1 MVRMSTYK
9 SHFGLHETPFGITP
23 DTSFFFSFGS
33 HLEALNTLLVAA
45 QNGEGFIK
53 ITGEV
58 GTGKTLLCRQ
68 FLKTLGSDF
77 VTAYIPNPFLEPR
90 TLLLVLADDLGIPQE
105 KECEQ
110 HQVLKAVNLHL
121 LELAKNGKRVLLC
134 IDEAQALPMETLEA
148 IRLLS
153 NLETEKRKLL
163 QIVLFGQPELD
174 KRLARNE
181 IRQLAQRISFH
192 YRLRPLNL
200 DETSFYIQ
208 HRLRIAGFSQIR
220 LFSRTAIFALWVAS
234 AGVPRMLNILANK
247 AMMLSYGEGRP
258 DVGVQQVIAAIR
270 DTEAAPGFKR
280 LSSRLTFASLMI
292 LVGVSLIAGFGRTLW
307 TFWTLGV

>member
-1 MVRMSTYK
+1 MSTYK

-68 FLKTLGSDF
+68 FLKMLGDDF
-77 VTAYIPNPFLEPR
+77 VSAYIPNPFLEPR

-105 KECEQ
+105 KDSEQ
-110 HQVLKAVNLHL
+110 HEVLKAINLHL
-121 LELAKNGKRVLLC
+121 LNLAKQGKRVLVC
-134 IDEAQALPMETLEA
+134 IDEAQALPIETLEA

-174 KRLARNE
+174 KRLARND

-192 YRLRPLNL
+192 YRLRSLNWE
-200 DETSFYIQ
+200 ETSFYIQ
-208 HRLRIAGFSQIR
+208 HRLRVAGFSQIR
-220 LFSRTAIFALWVAS
+220 LFSRSAIFVLWLAS

-247 AMMLSYGEGRP
+247 AMMLSYGEGRAG
-258 DVGVQQVIAAIR
+258 VGARQVIAAIR
-270 DTEAAPGFKR
+270 DTEAAPGWKR
-280 LSSRLTFASLMI
+280 ISSTLALFGLAFVVGASL
-292 LVGVSLIAGFGRTLW
+292 LFGFNWKFGV
-307 TFWTLGV
+307 

>member
-68 FLKTLGSDF
+68 FLKTLGEDF
-77 VTAYIPNPFLEPR
+77 VSAYIPNPFLEPR

-105 KECEQ
+105 KDTEQ
-110 HQVLKAVNLHL
+110 HEVLKAINLHL
-121 LELAKNGKRVLLC
+121 LNLAKQGKRVLVC
-134 IDEAQALPMETLEA
+134 IDEAQALPIETLEA

-174 KRLARNE
+174 KRLARND

-192 YRLRPLNL
+192 YRLRSLNWE
-200 DETSFYIQ
+200 ETSFYIQ
-208 HRLRIAGFSQIR
+208 HRLRVAGFSQIR
-220 LFSRTAIFALWVAS
+220 LFSRSAIFVLWLAS

-247 AMMLSYGEGRP
+247 AMMLSYGEGRVE
-258 DVGVQQVIAAIR
+258 VGARQVIAAIR
-270 DTEAAPGFKR
+270 DTEAAPGWKR
-280 LSSRLTFASLMI
+280 ISSTLALFSLT
-292 LVGVSLIAGFGRTLW
+292 LVVGTTLFLGFSWKFGV
-307 TFWTLGV
+307 

>member
-1 MVRMSTYK
+1 MVKISKYK

-23 DTSFFFSFGS
+23 DTSFFFSFGN

-45 QNGEGFIK
+45 QSGEGFIK

-68 FLKTLGSDF
+68 FLKLLGDDF
-77 VTAYIPNPFLEPR
+77 VSAYIPNPFLEPR

-105 KECEQ
+105 KNCEQ
-110 HQVLKAVNLHL
+110 HEVLKAINLHL
-121 LELAKNGKRVLLC
+121 LHLARAGKRVLLC
-134 IDEAQALPMETLEA
+134 IDEAQALPIETLEA

-174 KRLARNE
+174 RRLAREE

-192 YRLRPLNL
+192 YRLRPLNW
-200 DETSFYIQ
+200 DETHFYIQ
-208 HRLRIAGFSQIR
+208 HRLRVAGYSELR
-220 LFSRTAIFALWVAS
+220 LFTRFAVAALWFAS
-234 AGVPRMLNILANK
+234 HGVPRVLNILASK
-247 AMMLSYGEGRP
+247 AMMLSYGGGRRE
-258 DVGVQQVIAAIR
+258 VGVRQVIGAIR
-270 DTEAAPGFKR
+270 DTEATPLIKTT
-280 LSSRLTFASLMI
+280 SRVLKVVSVLIVASAAVFIGLAI
-292 LVGVSLIAGFGRTLW
+292 KQG
-307 TFWTLGV
+307 

>member
-1 MVRMSTYK
+1 MVRTNMYK

-45 QNGEGFIK
+45 KSGEGFIK

-68 FLKTLGSDF
+68 FLKLLGDDF
-77 VTAYIPNPFLEPR
+77 VTAYVPNPLLEPR

-105 KECEQ
+105 KNSEQ
-110 HQVLKAVNLHL
+110 HEVLKAINLHL
-121 LELAKNGKRVLLC
+121 LHLAKSGKRVLLC
-134 IDEAQALPMETLEA
+134 IDEAQALPIETLEA

-174 KRLARNE
+174 RRLARNE

-192 YRLRPLNL
+192 YRLRPLTW
-200 DETSFYIQ
+200 DETSIYIQ
-208 HRLRIAGFSQIR
+208 HRLRVAGYSEIR
-220 LFSRTAIFALWVAS
+220 LFTRAAIFVLWLAS
-234 AGVPRMLNILANK
+234 AGVPRVLNILANK
-247 AMMLSYGEGRP
+247 AMMLSYGAGQRS
-258 DVGVQQVIAAIR
+258 VGARQVLASIR
-270 DTEAAPGFKR
+270 DTEALPLFKQ
-280 LSSRLTFASLMI
+280 LSLTVKTMALLLLTSVIVIASFSWRN
-292 LVGVSLIAGFGRTLW
+292 G
-307 TFWTLGV
+307 

>member
-1 MVRMSTYK
+1 MVRMNMYK

-45 QNGEGFIK
+45 KSGEGFIK

-68 FLKTLGSDF
+68 FLKLLGEDF
-77 VTAYIPNPFLEPR
+77 VTAYVPNPLLEPR

-105 KECEQ
+105 KNSEQ
-110 HQVLKAVNLHL
+110 HEVLKAINLHL
-121 LELAKNGKRVLLC
+121 LHLAKSDKRVLLC
-134 IDEAQALPMETLEA
+134 IDEAQALPIETLEA

-174 KRLARNE
+174 RRLARNE

-192 YRLRPLNL
+192 YHLRPLTW
-200 DETSFYIQ
+200 DETSIYIQ
-208 HRLRIAGFSQIR
+208 HRLRVAGYSEIR
-220 LFSRTAIFALWVAS
+220 LFTRLAIFVLWLAS
-234 AGVPRMLNILANK
+234 AGVPRILNILANK
-247 AMMLSYGEGRP
+247 AMMLSYGEGQHS
-258 DVGVQQVIAAIR
+258 VGARQVLAAIR
-270 DTEAAPGFKR
+270 DTEALPLFKQ
-280 LSSRLTFASLMI
+280 LTLTVKTIALLLLTSMI
-292 LVGVSLIAGFGRTLW
+292 VIVSFSWRNG
-307 TFWTLGV
+307 

>member
-1 MVRMSTYK
+1 MVKTSRYQK
-9 SHFGLHETPFGITP
+9 HFGLHDTPFGITP

-45 QNGEGFIK
+45 ENGEGFIK

-68 FLKTLGSDF
+68 FLKMLDEKF
-77 VTAYIPNPFLEPR
+77 VSAYIPNPFLEPR

-105 KECEQ
+105 KDSEQ
-110 HQVLKAVNLHL
+110 HEVLKAINLHL
-121 LELAKNGKRVLLC
+121 LELANADKRVLLC
-134 IDEAQALPMETLEA
+134 IDEAQALPIETLEA

-174 KRLARNE
+174 RRLARND

-192 YRLRPLNL
+192 YRLRSLSL
-200 DETSFYIQ
+200 DETRFYIQ
-208 HRLRIAGFSQIR
+208 HRLRVAGYSEVR
-220 LFSRTAIFALWVAS
+220 LFTAMATFILWFAS
-234 AGVPRMLNILANK
+234 TGVPRMLNILANK
-247 AMMLSYGEGRP
+247 AMMLSFGEGRHK
-258 DVGVQQVIAAIR
+258 VGLRQVIVAIR
-270 DTEAAPGFKR
+270 DTEATPLFKR
-280 LSSRLTFASLMI
+280 SYRVVKLMSVLVLSSAI
-292 LVGVSLIAGFGRTLW
+292 LLLAWRWNQGM
-307 TFWTLGV
+307 

>member
-68 FLKTLGSDF
+68 FLKMLGDDF
-77 VTAYIPNPFLEPR
+77 VSAYIPNPFLEPR

-105 KECEQ
+105 KDSEQ
-110 HQVLKAVNLHL
+110 HEVLKAINLHL
-121 LELAKNGKRVLLC
+121 LNLAKQGKRVLVC
-134 IDEAQALPMETLEA
+134 IDEAQALPIETLEA

-174 KRLARNE
+174 KRLARND

-192 YRLRPLNL
+192 YRLRSLNWE
-200 DETSFYIQ
+200 ETSFYIQ
-208 HRLRIAGFSQIR
+208 HRLRVAGFSQIR
-220 LFSRTAIFALWVAS
+220 LFSRSAIFVLWLAS

-247 AMMLSYGEGRP
+247 AMMLSYGEGRAG
-258 DVGVQQVIAAIR
+258 VGARQVIAAIR
-270 DTEAAPGFKR
+270 DTEAAPGWKR
-280 LSSRLTFASLMI
+280 ISSTLALFGLAFVVGASL
-292 LVGVSLIAGFGRTLW
+292 LFGFNWKFGV
-307 TFWTLGV
+307 

>member
-1 MVRMSTYK
+1 MVRMNLYQP
-9 SHFGLHETPFGITP
+9 HFGLHESPFGITP

-33 HLEALNTLLVAA
+33 HLEALNTLLIAA
-45 QNGEGFIK
+45 QSGEGFIK

-68 FLKTLGSDF
+68 FLKLLGDDF
-77 VTAYIPNPFLEPR
+77 VTAYVPNPFLEPR

-105 KECEQ
+105 KESEQ
-110 HQVLKAVNLHL
+110 HEILKAINLHL
-121 LELAKNGKRVLLC
+121 MQLAQSGKRVLLC
-134 IDEAQALPMETLEA
+134 IDEAQALPLETLEA

-174 KRLARNE
+174 RRLARNE

-200 DETSFYIQ
+200 EQTGFYIQ
-208 HRLRIAGFSQIR
+208 HRLRVAGFSDIR
-220 LFSRTAIFALWVAS
+220 LFTRTAIAILWLAS
-234 AGVPRMLNILANK
+234 AGVPRSLNILANK
-247 AMMLSYGEGRP
+247 AMMLSYGGGRHM
-258 DVGVQQVIAAIR
+258 VGGWQVMAAIR
-270 DTEAAPGFKR
+270 DTEALPSFKR
-280 LSSRLTFASLMI
+280 IGLFAKI
-292 LVGVSLIAGFGRTLW
+292 VGVAVLSLALVMLLVTKNG
-307 TFWTLGV
+307 

>member
-1 MVRMSTYK
+1 MVKTSRYHQ
-9 SHFGLHETPFGITP
+9 HFGLHDTPFGITP

-45 QNGEGFIK
+45 ENGEGFIK

-68 FLKTLGSDF
+68 FLKTLDEKF
-77 VTAYIPNPFLEPR
+77 VSAYIPNPFLEPR
-90 TLLLVLADDLGIPQE
+90 TLLLVIADDLGIPQE
-105 KECEQ
+105 KDSEQ
-110 HQVLKAVNLHL
+110 HEVLKAINLHL
-121 LELAKNGKRVLLC
+121 LELANADKRVLLC
-134 IDEAQALPMETLEA
+134 IDEAQALPIETLEA

-174 KRLARNE
+174 RRLARND

-192 YRLRPLNL
+192 YRLRALSL

-208 HRLRIAGFSQIR
+208 HRLRVAGYSEVR
-220 LFSRTAIFALWVAS
+220 LFTSMAIFVLWFAS
-234 AGVPRMLNILANK
+234 TGVPRMLNILANK
-247 AMMLSYGEGRP
+247 AMMLSFGEGSHTVNLRH
-258 DVGVQQVIAAIR
+258 VIVAIR
-270 DTEAAPGFKR
+270 DTEATPLLKR
-280 LSSRLTFASLMI
+280 FSRVVK
-292 LVGVSLIAGFGRTLW
+292 LVGGLVLSGAILLLAWRWNQGM
-307 TFWTLGV
+307 

>member
-68 FLKTLGSDF
+68 FLKMLGDDF
-77 VTAYIPNPFLEPR
+77 VSAYIPNPFLEPR

-105 KECEQ
+105 KDSEQ
-110 HQVLKAVNLHL
+110 HEVLKAINLHL
-121 LELAKNGKRVLLC
+121 LNLAKQGKRVLVC
-134 IDEAQALPMETLEA
+134 IDEAQALPIETLEA

-174 KRLARNE
+174 KRLARND

-192 YRLRPLNL
+192 YRLRSLSWE
-200 DETSFYIQ
+200 ETSFYIQ
-208 HRLRIAGFSQIR
+208 HRLRVAGFSQIR
-220 LFSRTAIFALWVAS
+220 LFSRSAIFVLWLAS

-247 AMMLSYGEGRP
+247 AMMLSYGEGRAE
-258 DVGVQQVIAAIR
+258 VGARQVIAAIR
-270 DTEAAPGFKR
+270 DTEAAPGWKR
-280 LSSRLTFASLMI
+280 LSSTLALFSLVLVIGASL
-292 LVGVSLIAGFGRTLW
+292 LLGFNWKFGV
-307 TFWTLGV
+307 